1 MTKSGGNIKCI
12 LLHSEP
18 PRHCFC
24 AVESNFTSR
33 PGVGIPPNHNL
44 APQING
50 VELIQVHT
58 PFDWSWSKQIFSVVV
73 GKLVHCKG
81 RTIIFLFGIY
91 FLILIQIMLRISFE
105 VYVL

>member
-1 MTKSGGNIKCI
+1 MHFITFRAAASLFLCRRIEFHISGLGQASAI
-12 LLHSEP
+12 
-18 PRHCFC
+18 
-24 AVESNFTSR
+24 
-33 PGVGIPPNHNL
+33 GIPPNHNL

-58 PFDWSWSKQIFSVVV
+58 PSDWSWSKQIFSVVV

-105 VYVL
+105 VHVL